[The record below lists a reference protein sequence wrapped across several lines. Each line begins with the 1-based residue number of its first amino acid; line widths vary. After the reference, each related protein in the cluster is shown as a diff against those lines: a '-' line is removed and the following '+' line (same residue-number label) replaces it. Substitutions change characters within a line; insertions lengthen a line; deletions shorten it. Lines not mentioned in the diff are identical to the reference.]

1 MAEKGDFERTTD
13 VDEILALSY
22 DNSRIRHEAATRLQ
36 TSLVLICEEEN
47 MKNKIS
53 PVRLNYGHRR
63 QVQPS
68 PMLKSWRF
76 TRLSNHVP
84 VLLFPGTL

>member
-22 DNSRIRHEAATRLQ
+22 DNSRIRHEAATRPQ

-53 PVRLNYGHRR
+53 PVRLN
-63 QVQPS
+63 
-68 PMLKSWRF
+68 
-76 TRLSNHVP
+76 
-84 VLLFPGTL
+84 